1 MKKVNIIVDA
11 FIFIAILAQ
20 MLYVFEGNL
29 VHEILGMLFFAFIV
43 VHIIMKRKVI
53 LGMLKKKTTGWVT
66 VSKVVIILLV
76 LSILALMV
84 TSIAVSRIL
93 FPFPGFPGSVEL
105 HTLLATITLAL
116 SVAHACLYFII
127 RAPKEKKKKCVII
140 SVILTIIG
148 FSIGYFGVPYVNRHF
163 KKVTVELES
172 IKVEK
177 CQSAKENKILTVYF
191 TRNGNTDF
199 EEDVDAVSGASLMLT
214 DGELMGSNELLAY
227 MVKEAADCDTRAIT
241 LTGEKYPS
249 SYGDTVSVGGS
260 EIRNNARPSIDKID
274 ISDYDSVILIYPVWW
289 GTIPMPV
296 ATFLEDN
303 DWDGKTLNLIA
314 THGGTGFGSSADD
327 IRELVPAATVV
338 EGLSI
343 YCDDIPKASE
353 EIRLWLENTYR

>member
-11 FIFIAILAQ
+11 FIFVAILAQ

-43 VHIIMKRKVI
+43 VHIFMKRKVI
-53 LGMLKKKTTGWVT
+53 MGMLKKKTTGWVT

-105 HTLLATITLAL
+105 HTLLATITFAL

-127 RAPKEKKKKCVII
+127 RAPKEKKKKSVII

-163 KKVTVELES
+163 KKVTVELNAVQ
-172 IKVEK
+172 VEK
-177 CQSAKENKILTVYF
+177 IQDIKEDRVLTVYF

-199 EEDVDAVSGASLMLT
+199 EADVDAVSGASLMLT

-227 MVKEAADCDTRAIT
+227 MVKEALNCDVRAIT

-260 EIRNNARPSIDKID
+260 EIRNDARPAIEPID
-274 ISDYDSVILIYPVWW
+274 ISGYDSVILIYPVWW

-296 ATFLEDN
+296 ATFIEGN
-303 DWDGKTLNLIA
+303 DWTGKTLNLIA

-327 IRELVPAATVV
+327 IRELIPETTVN

-343 YCDDIPKASE
+343 YCDDIPKATE
-353 EIRLWLENTYR
+353 NITDWLKAQY